1 MAHSIYLSKLT
12 PQQHDELIKR
22 LWECQK
28 GKCFISGKDID
39 LDIHKNAIDID
50 HIIPLTNGGK
60 DDESNMALTF
70 SVANRSKQAAD
81 LNLARINWTYKTLAE
96 DLQNSENRNPNLNDV
111 LKKFDGACHNLHFVI
126 KGDRIRFSYAELGN
140 LDIVELPIYEDKK
153 GGVRYFFALL
163 PIQYLFHDDKI
174 NPRSIGSNVSKL
186 LAEFYKGNPQLH
198 ISLGYIETNDNNES
212 PVKLFDGQ
220 HKAAAQILLG
230 TREIPVRVFINPD
243 KDKIIETNFN
253 AGTTLKQVAF
263 DKSIQ
268 RHLGNALY
276 QDRVGRY
283 QKQTGR
289 DASDFSFSEKTLIN
303 YYKGESR
310 EMKRYIIDSV
320 KDGITYN
327 DENKLREYIDMGGR
341 AKEKPLSYST
351 VEKTFYSFFISP
363 DALETNIDFKLEEG
377 LNPRDLEKKQ
387 IVRLMNIIAEK
398 ILIGKYDF
406 EVGTYRI
413 ENKIQQGDDSLD
425 WNHVAAYR
433 MMKEEIIYAWLSY
446 ISDVVSMFFA
456 NMGKRVAN
464 RHDFFQEE
472 FPSQLW
478 VNIENFIENL
488 ANLPLWK
495 NKELSLTI
503 FGGKQVYSFWKT
515 IFEKGIAS
523 NGEQVLAN
531 PIDIKTMIA
540 PPIIIEVD
548 A

>member
-28 GKCFISGKDID
+28 GKCYISGKDID

>member
-1 MAHSIYLSKLT
+1 MAHSLYLSKLT
-12 PQQHDELIKR
+12 DQQRDDLINR
-22 LWECQK
+22 LWACQK
-28 GKCFISGKDID
+28 GKCYICGKDID
-39 LDIHKNAIDID
+39 LELHKKVIDID
-50 HIIPLTNGGK
+50 HIVPLANGGK
-60 DDESNMALTF
+60 DEESNMALTF
-70 SVANRSKQAAD
+70 SEANRSKQAAD
-81 LNLARINWTYKTLAE
+81 LNLARINWIYKTLAE
-96 DLQNSENRNPNLNDV
+96 DLQRTENRNPNLNDV
-111 LKKFDGACHNLHFVI
+111 LKKYDGACHKLHFVI
-126 KGDRIRFSYAELGN
+126 KGDKIRFSFAELGCP
-140 LDIVELPIYEDKK
+140 DIIELPIYEDKK
-153 GGVRYFFALL
+153 GNVRYFFALL
-163 PIQYLFHDDKI
+163 PIQYLFHDDMI

-212 PVKLFDGQ
+212 HVKLFDGQ

-253 AGTTLKQVAF
+253 AGTSLKQVAF

-276 QDRVGRY
+276 QDRVERY
-283 QKQTGR
+283 QRQTGL
-289 DASDFSFSEKTLIN
+289 DANDFSFSEKTLIN
-303 YYKGESR
+303 YFKGESR
-310 EMKRYIIDSV
+310 EMKRYILDSV
-320 KDGITYN
+320 KDGITYSE
-327 DENKLREYIDMGGR
+327 DNKLRDYIDMGGR

-351 VEKTFYSFFISP
+351 VEKTFYSFFISS

-377 LNPRDLEKKQ
+377 RNPRDLEKKQ
-387 IVRLMNIIAEK
+387 IVHLMNIIAEK

-478 VNIENFIENL
+478 VNIENFVENL

-495 NKELSLTI
+495 NKELSITI
-503 FGGKQVYSFWKT
+503 FGGKQVYNFWKT
-515 IFEKGIAS
+515 IFEKGVAS
-523 NGEQVLAN
+523 NGEPVLAN

-540 PPIIIEVD
+540 PPVVD
-548 A
+548 NVV